1 MTKLD
6 PQDAT
11 VAVARSRASETSANL
26 FDKTNTLLEALS
38 RQLENTRISR
48 HLLLLTGQVDEAI
61 AKAQLLV
68 DEAEAA
74 SLNLRS
80 TGDSPQ
86 KALDSLGDEKAQLES
101 LLSTVSI
108 GGDSEL
114 EGRMLRILS
123 RIADL
128 MHTIKSAMAEKAD
141 QRTAFITLKEATVK
155 ALEEIEQSITVT
167 KKSELDEQSQMD
179 KLTANEEGVGELKF
193 KLEDGIQHL
202 HLLDEADKS
211 ELATLNKRAESMA
224 EMIRADMQKLQ
235 RRIAEAEEAK
245 EQQRLLVEV
254 LTAELGHLK
263 KSLQELEN
271 SLVKEEDLETLRKL
285 KASQLPT
292 IEARLQSLLAQ
303 DPPNE
308 EISAELALIQKKF
321 DETEGL
327 LLRKWEASVKQLQ
340 AAESIEA
347 SIDEFEKQ
355 LTTMH
360 SSYNTPHS
368 IEDAESDKKTLEMI
382 LDSLAKLRKKTD
394 EIGPE
399 SARIGLAE
407 KIKSLRERVDVG
419 FHMLNIC

>member
-38 RQLENTRISR
+38 RQLENTRRSR